1 MLIKTQFGV
10 TNLIRMPHQ
19 FFRTTMVSITFYDR
33 SINVLHNPWQKHLKR
48 NQIMEKS
55 QFSAKKYSNNSINNT
70 TK

>member
-19 FFRTTMVSITFYDR
+19 FFRTAMVSITFYDR

-48 NQIMEKS
+48 DQIMEK
-55 QFSAKKYSNNSINNT
+55 
-70 TK
+70 